1 MKNGLDIPKIE
12 FSKKIHFGSTEKEIT
27 EAFEMY
33 KEKMS
38 QKEIYDG
45 VEYEVLKYTGSNG
58 ESMELTLDKTYGL
71 VKIRMNRQ
79 QYDIN
84 RKETTFQWSLF

>member
-1 MKNGLDIPKIE
+1 
-12 FSKKIHFGSTEKEIT
+12 
-27 EAFEMY
+27 MY